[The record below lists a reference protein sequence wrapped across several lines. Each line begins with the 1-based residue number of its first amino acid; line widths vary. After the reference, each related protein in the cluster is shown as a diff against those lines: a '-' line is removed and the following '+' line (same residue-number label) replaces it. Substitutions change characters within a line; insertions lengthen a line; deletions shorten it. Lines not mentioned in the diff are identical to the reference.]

1 MNWLAHLF
9 LSEPNVEMRLG
20 NILADIVKGEERH
33 KLNSSIQRGISCH
46 QIIDKFTDNHL
57 IVKRSK
63 QRINSNYRRFAGIIV
78 DIFYDHFLATNWSDY
93 TTISLDEFTTEVY
106 TSFQN
111 YPGYLPVIVK
121 EVITRVKDE
130 DLLGSY
136 RQISGV
142 ENSLLKISKRL
153 SLRQNKI
160 FNLNPAIIELT
171 SQYTEFQQD
180 FQEFFPELHLYVKNW
195 CLS

>member
-20 NILADIVKGEERH
+20 NLLADIVKGGERH
-33 KLNSSIQRGISCH
+33 QLNSTIQRGINCH
-46 QIIDKFTDNHL
+46 QIIDQFTDNHL

-78 DIFYDHFLATNWSDY
+78 DIFYDHFLAANWSEY
-93 TTISLDEFTTEVY
+93 TTISLDDFTTEIY

-121 EVITRVKDE
+121 EVITRVKDK

-136 RQISGV
+136 RQIAGV
-142 ENSLLKISKRL
+142 ENSLLRISKRL
-153 SLRQNKI
+153 SLRQKKI